1 MAKRNGKT
9 DAKQKNK
16 QGFDSSKSDS
26 EFSKDL
32 DGGSGSVA
40 ANQAHKEKAKNM
52 KSSKNQGEWN
62 GMN

>member
-9 DAKQKNK
+9 NADQKNK
-16 QGFDSSKSDS
+16 QGFDSSKTDS
-26 EFSKDL
+26 EFSKEL
-32 DGGSGSVA
+32 GGSAA
-40 ANQAHKEKAKNM
+40 ANRAHKEKAKKM

>member
-9 DAKQKNK
+9 GADQKNK
-16 QGFDSSKSDS
+16 KGFDASQTDA
-26 EFSKDL
+26 EFSKEL
-32 DGGSGSVA
+32 GSAA
-40 ANQAHKEKAKNM
+40 ANQAHKEKAKKE